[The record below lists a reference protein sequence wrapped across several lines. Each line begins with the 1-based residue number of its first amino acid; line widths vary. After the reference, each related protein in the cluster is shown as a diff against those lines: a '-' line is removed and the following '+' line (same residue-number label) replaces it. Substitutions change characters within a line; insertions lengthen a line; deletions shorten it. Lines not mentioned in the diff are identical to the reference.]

1 VKLEGRG
8 YVTLVNSSSAFLC
21 SGGCV
26 VQIKGDTLTQGEA
39 MAGLVWRF

>member
-1 VKLEGRG
+1 
-8 YVTLVNSSSAFLC
+8 VNSSSGFLC

-39 MAGLVWRF
+39 MAGIVWRF